1 MLVCILYFLNFFKK
15 KIPFYII
22 YCCLIRV
29 FVSCFLYVLG
39 FLQKPLQFLS
49 FKHHWN
55 INPALF
61 RMTIFLGVS
70 SSSQHPWRPD
80 DTGQAVALE
89 LWDKGGFGL
98 FHRSSESF
106 SRNSRSSRISGSMPC
121 HSSKN
126 IAICYEEKLVSKS
139 FVSLNWFSDRWF
151 CCRFRTLFKSFSR
164 NSRSSRISGSVP
176 CHSSKNLAILYEEK
190 LVSKSF
196 V

>member
-1 MLVCILYFLNFFKK
+1 
-15 KIPFYII
+15 
-22 YCCLIRV
+22 
-29 FVSCFLYVLG
+29 
-39 FLQKPLQFLS
+39 
-49 FKHHWN
+49 
-55 INPALF
+55 
-61 RMTIFLGVS
+61 MTIFLGVS

-106 SRNSRSSRISGSMPC
+106 SRNSRSSRISGSMSC

-139 FVSLNWFSDRWF
+139 FFSRNWFSDRWF

-176 CHSSKNLAILYEEK
+176 CYSSKNIGIYYEEK

-196 V
+196 VWLNWFSDRWFCCRFRTLFKFWFSIEMRVILSFLFYCYVIYSNVTFLLSADVIAFSQA